1 MRLRGLAPAT
11 LVALAL
17 STGAGSVSAASA
29 ARIPPAGVRRVRAGT
44 ASLPVSAPARASI
57 APSGPPLSTN
67 AAAGGAGEESGETP
81 QAESDPLVGN
91 GLGSPTCTGALASEL
106 SHTGRRNCETSGFVA
121 APAPSG
127 DYGIDVH
134 IDTGVLGLS
143 TDGEAL
149 SLVQDLI
156 VTPLWTALVWGVHA
170 LVVMLEWSFT
180 IDLLDGPAASGI
192 GSGLRQMQAA
202 FTEPWLPI
210 ALASASLLA
219 LYHGLIRR
227 RVAETLGE
235 VLLMVAMMV
244 AGIWVIVDPTGTI
257 GALGRWADEASLGTL
272 AVASSGTPAGSTGAL
287 GRGLAD
293 VFAAGIEAPWCYL
306 EFGDVSWCREA
317 SRLDPSL
324 RAAALKIAAED
335 TALAECRPS
344 LAVLVPCAGLGAA
357 QTHALEHSAELL
369 REARS
374 NGAIFLALPANGAAR
389 NSINDSRSLLRALCR
404 SSEATN
410 CSGPTAAQAEFR
422 TDDGTWPRVAGLV
435 LIAGGLLGMLML
447 LGFVVLRL
455 LVAAIVSL
463 LYLLLAPA
471 MVLAPAFGD
480 GGRALFRRWAG
491 RLLAAVVSKLV
502 FSFLL
507 GATLAV
513 LAILYRLQALGWW
526 TQWLLMS
533 AFWWGAYTHRHHA
546 FGAAAGAFA
555 ERGSASTLGRRLS
568 VARRLGEALETP
580 RMGVAVARRVQR
592 IGAKPGQIGL
602 ERRLARVGG
611 ELAKA
616 GADEQVLRVLDG
628 ERGEASA
635 RAEAAPEIQ
644 RRLGDKRAQL
654 ARVDRARGD
663 ALAGG
668 DTRRAAEL
676 AHREARVRGE
686 IEREQVALSAAQR
699 TLRDGERARRRT
711 GGAHTHE
718 RREAQGR
725 FLDAQ
730 MALASGARARPG
742 EERRDYAGLA
752 GLAGYGRE
760 EYERLD
766 SRSQRAARVE
776 IDREL
781 ALRRELSET
790 ARAVVPEADAHRL
803 GRRARR
809 KAAGSF
815 EATVHRRMLDAG
827 HSLPASRGKRSAED
841 SWRQSGRAQAAGAEQ
856 PSWVGAAERSAVMR
870 DAHAVAARRKRQLG
884 KDRA

>member
-1 MRLRGLAPAT
+1 VRPRGCASAT
-11 LVALAL
+11 LVALLAIL
-17 STGAGSVSAASA
+17 GAGSASA
-29 ARIPPAGVRRVRAGT
+29 ATAATAPTVGAGRTHAHA
-44 ASLPVSAPARASI
+44 ASLPAQAPVTASK
-57 APSGPPLSTN
+57 APSGPPLSTGE
-67 AAAGGAGEESGETP
+67 ATGALEESGETP
-81 QAESDPLVGN
+81 QAESDPLVQN
-91 GLGSPTCTGALASEL
+91 GLGSPTCKGALAGEL
-106 SHTGRRNCETSGFVA
+106 TPGARRNCETSGFVA

-134 IDTGVLGLS
+134 IDTGVLGIS
-143 TDGEAL
+143 TGGAL

-156 VTPLWTALVWGVHA
+156 VTPLWTALVWAVHA
-170 LVVMLEWSFT
+170 LVVMLEWAFT
-180 IDLLDGPAASGI
+180 IDLLDGPAATGI

-219 LYHGLIRR
+219 LHHGLIRR

-235 VLLMVAMMV
+235 ALLMLVMMV
-244 AGIWVIVDPTGTI
+244 AGIWVIVDPAGTI

-272 AVASSGTPAGSTGAL
+272 AVASRGTPAGATGAL

-293 VFAAGIEAPWCYL
+293 VFAAAIEAPWCYL
-306 EFGDVSWCREA
+306 EFGDVGWCREP

-324 RAAALKIAAED
+324 HAAGLRIAAEE

-344 LAVLVPCAGLGAA
+344 LAVLVPCTGLGVA

-369 REARS
+369 RDAQS
-374 NGAIFLALPANGAAR
+374 NGAIFLALPANGADR
-389 NSINDSRSLLRALCR
+389 NSINDPHSLLRALCR

-410 CSGPTAAQAEFR
+410 CSGPAAAQAEFR
-422 TDDGTWPRVAGLV
+422 TDDGTWPRLAGLV
-435 LIAGGLLGMLML
+435 LIAGGMLGMLML

-491 RLLAAVVSKLV
+491 RLLGAVVSKLV

-546 FGAAAGAFA
+546 FGAAANA
-555 ERGSASTLGRRLS
+555 LGEHESSSEHAPRRSL
-568 VARRLGEALETP
+568 ARRVGEALETP
-580 RMGVAVARRVQR
+580 GMGIGVARWAKRTA
-592 IGAKPGQIGL
+592 AKPGRDAP

-616 GADEQVLRVLDG
+616 GADEQVLRSLES

-635 RAEAAPEIQ
+635 RADAAPEIQ
-644 RRLGDKRAQL
+644 RGLADKRGRLERLG
-654 ARVDRARGD
+654 RARSD
-663 ALAGG
+663 AAAGG
-668 DTRRAAEL
+668 DMRRAAEL
-676 AHREARVRGE
+676 SHREVRVRGE
-686 IEREQVALSAAQR
+686 IEREQAALSAAQR
-699 TLRDGERARRRT
+699 TVRDGERARRRT
-711 GGAHTHE
+711 GEVHTRE
-718 RREAQGR
+718 RRDARSR
-725 FLDAQ
+725 FLDEQ
-730 MALASGARARPG
+730 MELASSAQARLGA
-742 EERRDYAGLA
+742 EHRDYAGLA

-760 EYERLD
+760 EYERMG
-766 SRSQRAARVE
+766 SRAQRAARVE

-781 ALRRELSET
+781 ALRRELGKT
-790 ARAVVPEADAHRL
+790 ANALVPEGDTERL
-803 GRRARR
+803 GHRARR
-809 KAAGSF
+809 SAARSF
-815 EATVHRRMLDAG
+815 DEKVQRRMQDAG
-827 HSLPASRGKRSAED
+827 RSLPASRAKRSAID
-841 SWRQSGRAQAAGAEQ
+841 AWSQSGRAQANGAEQ

-870 DAHAVAARRKRQLG
+870 DAHEVAARRKRQLG
-884 KDRA
+884 RDRS